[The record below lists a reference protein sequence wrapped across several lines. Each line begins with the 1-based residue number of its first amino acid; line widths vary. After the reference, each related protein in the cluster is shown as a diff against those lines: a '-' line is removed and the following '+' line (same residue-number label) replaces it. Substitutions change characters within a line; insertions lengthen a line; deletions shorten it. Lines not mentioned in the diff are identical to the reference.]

1 VRPSA
6 VRAVMGTSLMRF
18 DAWMVAMFIHQSLM
32 EGLSIKAKWK
42 ILYLIHLF
50 FGWKS
55 TASLG
60 KEVDTDSSLKE
71 I

>member
-1 VRPSA
+1 
-6 VRAVMGTSLMRF
+6 
-18 DAWMVAMFIHQSLM
+18 M